1 MHTNPSVPLFS
12 LPAPVLVH
20 YTMLSLPESRN
31 SEIEKT
37 SKVAGPDSVTRRG
50 GEKGEISAEFATE
63 AWTIFF

>member
-1 MHTNPSVPLFS
+1 
-12 LPAPVLVH
+12 
-20 YTMLSLPESRN
+20 MLSLPESRN

-37 SKVAGPDSVTRRG
+37 SKVAGLDSVTRRG